1 MRKDD
6 NTIIKLFEGKRI
18 RSVWDEEREDYL
30 FSVVDVISV
39 LTESFNPND
48 YWYRLKIRLK
58 KEEKSEL
65 STNCRQLKLMAND
78 GKYYSTDVLDTK
90 GILRLIESVPSKN
103 AEPFKLWLASLG
115 KERIDEVFNPELA
128 INRAISYYKK
138 RGYSD
143 DWIESRIKG
152 ILNRNKLTD
161 AWKNHGIN
169 KSIDFAVLT
178 NEIYKTWSGMKASEY
193 KTYKGLRKESL
204 RDNMTDLELLLT
216 DIGEVTTR
224 ELVNVKNP
232 EGLLENKLIA
242 EKGGKIANDT
252 RENIEKI
259 LGKKIITEEN
269 KLSYKYSEE
278 NNNILKINIQNKE

>member
-178 NEIYKTWSGMKASEY
+178 NEIYTTWSGMKASEY

>member
-1 MRKDD
+1 MEKDD
-6 NTIIKLFEGKRI
+6 NTIVKLFKGSKI

-39 LTESFNPND
+39 LTESKTSKR
-48 YWYRLKIRLK
+48 YWSDLKRKLIQEGSQLY
-58 KEEKSEL
+58 E
-65 STNCRQLKLMAND
+65 NIVQLKLMAND
-78 GKYYSTDVLDTK
+78 GKCYSTDVLDTK
-90 GILRLIESVPSKN
+90 GILRLIESVPSRN

-143 DWIESRIKG
+143 TWIESRIKG

-161 AWKNHGIN
+161 TWKNHGIN
-169 KSIDFAVLT
+169 KSVDFAILT
-178 NEIYKTWSGMKASEY
+178 NEIYKTWSGMKANEY
-193 KTYKGLRKESL
+193 KIYKGLRKESL

-232 EGLLENKLIA
+232 EGLLENKEIA
-242 EKGGKIANDT
+242 KEGGDVANITKKVIENKLGKEIIT
-252 RENIEKI
+252 RENNLNYRYSDGNNLIE
-259 LGKKIITEEN
+259 N
-269 KLSYKYSEE
+269 
-278 NNNILKINIQNKE
+278 

>member
-1 MRKDD
+1 MEKDD
-6 NTIIKLFEGKRI
+6 NTIVKLFKGSKI

-39 LTESFNPND
+39 LTESKTSKR
-48 YWYRLKIRLK
+48 YWSDLKRKLIQEGSKLY
-58 KEEKSEL
+58 E
-65 STNCRQLKLMAND
+65 NIVQLKLMAND
-78 GKYYSTDVLDTK
+78 GKCYSTDVLDTK
-90 GILRLIESVPSKN
+90 GILRLIESVPSRN

-143 DWIESRIKG
+143 TWIESRIKG

-161 AWKNHGIN
+161 TWKNHGIN
-169 KSIDFAVLT
+169 KSVDFAILT
-178 NEIYKTWSGMKASEY
+178 NEIYKTWSGMKANEY
-193 KTYKGLRKESL
+193 KIYKGLRKESL

-232 EGLLENKLIA
+232 EGLLENKEIA
-242 EKGGKIANDT
+242 KEGGDVANITKKVIENKLGKEIIT
-252 RENIEKI
+252 RENNLNYRYSDGNNLIE
-259 LGKKIITEEN
+259 N
-269 KLSYKYSEE
+269 
-278 NNNILKINIQNKE
+278 

>member
-1 MRKDD
+1 MEKDD
-6 NTIIKLFEGKRI
+6 NTIVKLFKGSKI
-18 RSVWDEEREDYL
+18 RSVWDKEKEDYL

-39 LTESFNPND
+39 LTESKTSKR
-48 YWYRLKIRLK
+48 YWSDLKRKLIQEGSQLY
-58 KEEKSEL
+58 E
-65 STNCRQLKLMAND
+65 NIVQLKLMAND
-78 GKYYSTDVLDTK
+78 GKCYSTDVLDTK
-90 GILRLIESVPSKN
+90 GILRLIESVPSRN

-143 DWIESRIKG
+143 TWIESRIKG

-161 AWKNHGIN
+161 TWKNHGIN
-169 KSIDFAVLT
+169 KSVDFAILT
-178 NEIYKTWSGMKASEY
+178 NEIYKTWSGMKANEY
-193 KTYKGLRKESL
+193 KIYKGLRKESL

-232 EGLLENKLIA
+232 EGLLENKEIA
-242 EKGGKIANDT
+242 KEGGDVANITKKVIENKLGKEIIT
-252 RENIEKI
+252 RENN
-259 LGKKIITEEN
+259 LN
-269 KLSYKYSEE
+269 YRYSDE
-278 NNNILKINIQNKE
+278 NNLIEN